1 MKVQKLLMATLFAAS
16 VAGCQQESVT
26 STQTEGGATSPQAPK
41 IAELPVSSSASVVA
55 TVSEVNAVEAAVS
68 AVTASISPPIASKN
82 ESLNKTV
89 SSAKSVVK
97 AVASGPAEGKVA
109 TATTVAPVVSVAKPD
124 VKVPETKVLEAVL
137 SEAEGLALA
146 KKNNC
151 LNCHAIDK
159 KVVGPAWKDVANK
172 YRGDATAE
180 AHLVS
185 KIATGG
191 KGVWG
196 SMAMPAHP
204 QISEAD
210 RKSLAKFV
218 LSLK

>member
-1 MKVQKLLMATLFAAS
+1 MQKRNVMMLSLLAALYGGQAIAVEVASAPAAEKTAT
-16 VAGCQQESVT
+16 V
-26 STQTEGGATSPQAPK
+26 APK
-41 IAELPVSSSASVVA
+41 KVKKHKKDCVEKDGKPCHLRARQDAAAGKTGKSASG
-55 TVSEVNAVEAAVS
+55 EINAAVS
-68 AVTASISPPIASKN
+68 AADKGKKAATAA
-82 ESLNKTV
+82 
-89 SSAKSVVK
+89 
-97 AVASGPAEGKVA
+97 AVA
-109 TATTVAPVVSVAKPD
+109 APVVAAKPEA
-124 VKVPETKVLEAVL
+124 KAEAVV
-137 SEAEGLALA
+137 SEADAMALA

-151 LNCHAIDK
+151 LACHAIDK
-159 KVVGPAWKDVANK
+159 KIVGPAWKDVAAK

-180 AHLVS
+180 AKLVS

-210 RKSLAKFV
+210 RKVLAKFV